1 MKTILIIED
10 DLAELEAIMEF
21 CSRSSEGLAILT
33 AQNEENARMVLS
45 DKCVDLI
52 ICDTTFSDL
61 SDCLILTRIV
71 QEFPYIPL
79 IAIAPSRTVDR
90 SDLLALGV
98 SAVYEKPLNGELFIE
113 KLEELI
119 EHSSIGT
126 IKGIPTHSFL
136 QMLESEGKSCTL
148 HIFDDK
154 NSGRIFIKEGIP
166 VDAET
171 SSLTGEQ
178 AIYEMIAWGE
188 VTLELKFYNGQK
200 KNRISKPLM
209 SLIMEGFRLKDE
221 REAGIKQQ
229 PADTKP
235 KPRMKEVS
243 TAGQRLALDFGLR
256 LKLEFDSFDSSLDSS
271 LAGMV
276 PEKCIIVATPSNFIF
291 TNTPLEI
298 GSNILVKYRYMG
310 KLCLFKCKLLRAID
324 TPQHLLFLDYPAVIH
339 YHEMRKAIR
348 TATYIPCA
356 IKLSGAQQFF
366 GAFVDMSSSG
376 GLCQVKIKNNKELPE
391 VKIEQQIEMSCLLP
405 GLIGEQQIDGTV
417 RNIRKSTQDVH
428 IGIQF
433 TTLADNLKEAIESYL
448 SSVG

>member
-10 DLAELEAIMEF
+10 DLTELEAIMEL
-21 CSRSSEGLAILT
+21 CSSSSEGLAILT
-33 AQNEENARMVLS
+33 AQNEENARSVLT

-52 ICDTTFSDL
+52 ICDTIFSNL
-61 SDCLILTRIV
+61 SDCLILSRIV
-71 QEFPYIPL
+71 QEFPFIPL

-90 SDLLALGV
+90 SDLLASGV
-98 SAVYEKPLNGELFIE
+98 SAVFEKPLNGELFIV

-148 HIFDDK
+148 HVFNDE
-154 NSGRIFIKEGIP
+154 NSGRIFIREGIP

-171 SSLTGEQ
+171 SSITGEQ
-178 AIYEMIAWGE
+178 AIYEMISWDE

-200 KNRISKPLM
+200 KKRISKPLM

-221 REAGIKQQ
+221 REAG
-229 PADTKP
+229 TKP
-235 KPRMKEVS
+235 ESTTKPQPKMKQVS
-243 TAGQRLALDFGLR
+243 TAGHRLALDFGLR

-298 GSNILVKYRYMG
+298 GSNVLVKYRYMG
-310 KLCLFKCKLLRAID
+310 KLCLFKCELLRAID

-339 YHEMRKAIR
+339 YHEMRKAVR

-391 VKIEQQIEMSCLLP
+391 VKIKQQIELSCLLP
-405 GLIGEQQIDGTV
+405 GLIGEQQIDGIV
-417 RNIRKSTQDVH
+417 RNIRRSSQDVH

-433 TTLADNLKEAIESYL
+433 SMVPDHLKEAIESYL